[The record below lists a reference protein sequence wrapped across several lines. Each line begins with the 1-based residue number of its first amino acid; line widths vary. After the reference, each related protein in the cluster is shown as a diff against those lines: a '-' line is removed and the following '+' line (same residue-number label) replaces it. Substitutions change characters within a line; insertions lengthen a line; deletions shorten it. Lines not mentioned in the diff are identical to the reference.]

1 MNRLISKNNPNPSKF
16 QNLNSGEITN
26 QTIKGKSEQTAVFGA
41 WAPAQINAA
50 AAALAEGR
58 SSVGQTQRRGTGLCF
73 LQARASSKQNVFG
86 DFGFVG
92 ATILCDR
99 VY

>member
-26 QTIKGKSEQTAVFGA
+26 QTIKGKSEQTAVFGV
-41 WAPAQINAA
+41 WAPAQIDAA
-50 AAALAEGR
+50 MALAMGR
-58 SSVGQTQRRGTGLCF
+58 SFVGQRRGGVGTRLCF
-73 LQARASSKQNVFG
+73 LQVRASSEQNVFG
-86 DFGFVG
+86 DFGFVR
-92 ATILCDR
+92 ARILCDR